1 MPAGDRAVIALRA
14 YEVFTSRT
22 PLVGQY
28 SASTAVA
35 GRVVYSP
42 GPLLYWLLAIPAR
55 FGSPSSLSVLVGIVN
70 MVAIFITVA
79 LARRRGGLPL
89 MLGCALAL
97 VLLSRSWTPET
108 LHDIWNPSAAL
119 MPFTLLLFL
128 CWSLACG
135 EYKLLPLT
143 VLAAS
148 FTVQSELTFL
158 VPTLAVTAIGVGG
171 LLLGRAGAPAKQAEG
186 LTPGAAAVPRE
197 VSRADRVWPW
207 ALSSFLVLVVCWLA
221 PAVDEF
227 ERSPGNLTAIA
238 RAAEAKEPKQGL
250 AVGWHAVVRAVGIPP
265 WWLRAPAGPFTR
277 FREVRS
283 SPNSVAAITALAFL
297 SMLCAILLAGLAFGR
312 TDLVSGAAIGLALAL
327 ALGAVAYQ
335 TPAGSDVSH
344 SLGYTMWWGSQTGMW
359 VWLMVAYGCA
369 GLLQQGTGARTL
381 SGALAT
387 EARER
392 TGPRSARVDPRLPR
406 AATLTGLIALFAT
419 GTAVAAAQ
427 YPDQDQPKYHP
438 IAAINAHLIA
448 ALDPSIRTVL
458 VMGSHDNASFDV
470 RLAIDFALR
479 RRVLHV
485 LDPAAAVRLNP
496 SYTHDPTGYQAI
508 VCVSDAGGHPAG
520 RVVGRFTPPQ
530 KPTIIVSLST
540 PGGHAGNPPT
550 RYADA
555 CRR

>member
-1 MPAGDRAVIALRA
+1 
-14 YEVFTSRT
+14 
-22 PLVGQY
+22 
-28 SASTAVA
+28 
-35 GRVVYSP
+35 
-42 GPLLYWLLAIPAR
+42 
-55 FGSPSSLSVLVGIVN
+55 
-70 MVAIFITVA
+70 
-79 LARRRGGLPL
+79 
-89 MLGCALAL
+89 
-97 VLLSRSWTPET
+97 
-108 LHDIWNPSAAL
+108 
-119 MPFTLLLFL
+119 
-128 CWSLACG
+128 
-135 EYKLLPLT
+135 
-143 VLAAS
+143 
-148 FTVQSELTFL
+148 
-158 VPTLAVTAIGVGG
+158 
-171 LLLGRAGAPAKQAEG
+171 
-186 LTPGAAAVPRE
+186 
-197 VSRADRVWPW
+197 
-207 ALSSFLVLVVCWLA
+207 
-221 PAVDEF
+221 
-227 ERSPGNLTAIA
+227 
-238 RAAEAKEPKQGL
+238 
-250 AVGWHAVVRAVGIPP
+250 
-265 WWLRAPAGPFTR
+265 
-277 FREVRS
+277 
-283 SPNSVAAITALAFL
+283 
-297 SMLCAILLAGLAFGR
+297 
-312 TDLVSGAAIGLALAL
+312 
-327 ALGAVAYQ
+327 
-335 TPAGSDVSH
+335 
-344 SLGYTMWWGSQTGMW
+344 MWWGSQTGMW

-540 PGGHAGNPPT
+540 PGATPATHRPGMPTLVAAGDLTRPGPPAAIFEPRSERRATASTSAAIPQPSSTIAPDGICHQEGDLDDVEVNIANPLQT
-550 RYADA
+550 EVGERVTEHNELV
-555 CRR
+555 RRD